1 MKKHLIY
8 FTLVSIVLASCGA
21 KETTK
26 LDELITKRDS
36 LKLVLADLNAQ
47 IEELDT
53 TKSSVIPMVTTSVV
67 KIEDFVHKVRVP
79 GTVETDENALIN
91 SEASGVIKQI
101 HIKEGD
107 RVSKGQVLVTIDSE
121 ILAATM
127 DELETSLELAN
138 YMFEKQTALKE
149 KGVGIEIEYEQARS
163 QKLSLEQKMKTLRS
177 QQGKSIVRA
186 PFSGI
191 VDDIMVNQGE
201 MAAPQIPLLR
211 IVNND
216 NVTITSSLSENM
228 LSKVFV
234 GTKVEL
240 SIPSMNDTVIYS
252 VISNKGNYID
262 ATNRTFRIQVAVK
275 NNKLL
280 LPNQFAELNV
290 TDFTQ
295 KAAKVINAESVLQ
308 DTKNNNYVY
317 RLKPAKESGLYEVEK
332 VFVKV
337 IMKFEDTVCIEG
349 ELNDGDILVVKGAK
363 GITISDKVKIQA

>member
-1 MKKHLIY
+1 MKKYIIY
-8 FTLVSIVLASCGA
+8 FTFIPFLIASCGQ
-21 KETTK
+21 ETPTK

-36 LKLVLADLNAQ
+36 LKLVLSDLNAQ
-47 IEELDT
+47 IEALDT
-53 TKSSVIPMVTTSVV
+53 SKSSVIPMVTTSVV

-101 HIKEGD
+101 HVKEGA
-107 RVSKGQVLVTIDSE
+107 RVTKGQVLITIDSE

-127 DELETSLELAN
+127 DELETSLELAT

-149 KGVGIEIEYEQARS
+149 KGVGIEIEYEQARN

-262 ATNRTFRIQVAVK
+262 ATNRTFKIQVAVK

-295 KAAKVINAESVLQ
+295 KSAKVINAESVLQ

-317 RLKPAKESGLYEVEK
+317 RLKPAKESGLYIVEK

>member
-1 MKKHLIY
+1 MKKYIIY
-8 FTLVSIVLASCGA
+8 FTFIPFLIASCGQ
-21 KETTK
+21 ETPTK

-36 LKLVLADLNAQ
+36 LKLVLADLNMQ
-47 IEELDT
+47 IEALDT
-53 TKSSVIPMVTTSVV
+53 SKSSVIPMVTTSVV

-127 DELETSLELAN
+127 DELETSLELAT

-149 KGVGIEIEYEQARS
+149 KGVGIEIEYEQARN

-216 NVTITSSLSENM
+216 NVTITSALAESM

-317 RLKPAKESGLYEVEK
+317 RLKPAKESGLYIVEK

-363 GITISDKVKIQA
+363 GITVSDKVKIQA

>member
-1 MKKHLIY
+1 MKKYIIY
-8 FTLVSIVLASCGA
+8 FTFIPFLIASCGQ
-21 KETTK
+21 ETPTK

-36 LKLVLADLNAQ
+36 LKLVLADLNMQ
-47 IEELDT
+47 IEALDT
-53 TKSSVIPMVTTSVV
+53 SKSSVIPMVTTSVV

-127 DELETSLELAN
+127 DELETSLELAT

-149 KGVGIEIEYEQARS
+149 KGVGIEIEYEQARN

-262 ATNRTFRIQVAVK
+262 ATNRTFKIQVAVK

-295 KAAKVINAESVLQ
+295 KSAKVINAESVLQ

-317 RLKPAKESGLYEVEK
+317 RLKPAKESGLYIVEK

>member
-1 MKKHLIY
+1 MKKYIYY
-8 FTLVSIVLASCGA
+8 FTLIPFLIASCGQ
-21 KETTK
+21 ETPTK
-26 LDELITKRDS
+26 LDKLITKRDS

-47 IEELDT
+47 IEALDT
-53 TKSSVIPMVTTSVV
+53 SKSSVIPMVTTSVV

-101 HIKEGD
+101 HVKEGA
-107 RVSKGQVLVTIDSE
+107 RVTKGQVLITIDSE
-121 ILAATM
+121 ILSATM

-138 YMFEKQTALKE
+138 YMFEKQTSLKE
-149 KGVGIEIEYEQARS
+149 KGVGIEIEYEQARN

-240 SIPSMNDTVIYS
+240 SIPSMNDTVIYA

-317 RLKPAKESGLYEVEK
+317 RLKPAKESGLHEVEK

-337 IMKFEDTVCIEG
+337 IMKFENTMCIEG

>member
-1 MKKHLIY
+1 MKKYIYY
-8 FTLVSIVLASCGA
+8 FTLIPFLIASCGQ
-21 KETTK
+21 ETPTK

-47 IEELDT
+47 IETLDT
-53 TKSSVIPMVTTSVV
+53 SKSSAIPMVTTSVV

-101 HIKEGD
+101 HVKEGA
-107 RVSKGQVLVTIDSE
+107 RVTKGQVLITIDSE
-121 ILAATM
+121 ILSATM

-138 YMFEKQTALKE
+138 YMFEKQTSLKE
-149 KGVGIEIEYEQARS
+149 KGVGIEIEYEQARN

-337 IMKFEDTVCIEG
+337 IMKFENTMCIEG

>member
-1 MKKHLIY
+1 MKKYIYY
-8 FTLVSIVLASCGA
+8 FTLIPFLIASCGQ
-21 KETTK
+21 ETPTK

-47 IEELDT
+47 IEALDT
-53 TKSSVIPMVTTSVV
+53 SKSSVIPMVTTSVV

-101 HIKEGD
+101 HVKEGA
-107 RVSKGQVLVTIDSE
+107 RVTKGQVLITIDSE
-121 ILAATM
+121 ILSATM

-138 YMFEKQTALKE
+138 YMFEKQTSLKE
-149 KGVGIEIEYEQARS
+149 KGVGIEIEYEQARN

-191 VDDIMVNQGE
+191 VDDIMLNQGE

-337 IMKFEDTVCIEG
+337 IMKFEETVCIEG

>member
-1 MKKHLIY
+1 MKKYIYY
-8 FTLVSIVLASCGA
+8 FTLIPFLIASCGQ
-21 KETTK
+21 ETPTK

-47 IEELDT
+47 IEALDT
-53 TKSSVIPMVTTSVV
+53 SKSSVIPMVTTSVV

-101 HIKEGD
+101 HVKEGA
-107 RVSKGQVLVTIDSE
+107 RVTKGQVLITIDSE
-121 ILAATM
+121 ILSATM

-138 YMFEKQTALKE
+138 YMFEKQTSLKE
-149 KGVGIEIEYEQARS
+149 KGVGIEIEYEQARN

-337 IMKFEDTVCIEG
+337 IMKFEETVCIEG

>member
-1 MKKHLIY
+1 MKKYIIY
-8 FTLVSIVLASCGA
+8 FTFIPFLIASCGQ
-21 KETTK
+21 ETPTK

-36 LKLVLADLNAQ
+36 LKLVLADLNMQ
-47 IEELDT
+47 IEALDT
-53 TKSSVIPMVTTSVV
+53 SKSSVIPMVTTSVV

-101 HIKEGD
+101 HVKEGA
-107 RVSKGQVLVTIDSE
+107 RVTKGQVLITIDSE

-127 DELETSLELAN
+127 DELETSLELAT

-149 KGVGIEIEYEQARS
+149 KGVGIEIEYEQARN

-262 ATNRTFRIQVAVK
+262 ATNRTFKIQVAVK

-295 KAAKVINAESVLQ
+295 KSAKVINAESVLQ

-317 RLKPAKESGLYEVEK
+317 RLKPAKESGLYIVEK

>member
-1 MKKHLIY
+1 MKKYIIY
-8 FTLVSIVLASCGA
+8 FTFIPFLIASCGQ
-21 KETTK
+21 ETPTK

-53 TKSSVIPMVTTSVV
+53 SKSSVIPMVTTSVV

-149 KGVGIEIEYEQARS
+149 KGVGIEIEYEQARN

-317 RLKPAKESGLYEVEK
+317 RLKPAKESGLYVVEK

-337 IMKFEDTVCIEG
+337 IMKFENTMCIEG

-363 GITISDKVKIQA
+363 GITVSDKVKIQA

>member
-8 FTLVSIVLASCGA
+8 FTLVSIVLASCGS

-47 IEELDT
+47 IEALDT

-79 GTVETDENALIN
+79 GTVETDQNALIN

-216 NVTITSSLSENM
+216 NVTITSALAESM

>member
-1 MKKHLIY
+1 MKKYIIY
-8 FTLVSIVLASCGA
+8 FTFIPFLIASCGQ
-21 KETTK
+21 ETPTK

-47 IEELDT
+47 IEALDT
-53 TKSSVIPMVTTSVV
+53 SKSSVIPMVTTSVV

-101 HIKEGD
+101 HVKEGA
-107 RVSKGQVLVTIDSE
+107 RVTKGQVLITIDSE

-138 YMFEKQTALKE
+138 YMFEKQTALRE

-216 NVTITSSLSENM
+216 NVTITSSLSESM

-295 KAAKVINAESVLQ
+295 KAAKVINSESVLQ

-363 GITISDKVKIQA
+363 GITVSDKVKIQA

>member
-1 MKKHLIY
+1 MKKYIIY
-8 FTLVSIVLASCGA
+8 FTFIPFLIASCGQ
-21 KETTK
+21 ETPTK

-47 IEELDT
+47 IEALDT
-53 TKSSVIPMVTTSVV
+53 SKSSVIPMVTTSVV

-101 HIKEGD
+101 HVKEGA
-107 RVSKGQVLVTIDSE
+107 RVTKGQVLITIDSE

-127 DELETSLELAN
+127 DELETSLELAT

-149 KGVGIEIEYEQARS
+149 KGVGIEIEYEQARN

-295 KAAKVINAESVLQ
+295 KGAKVINAESVLQ

-349 ELNDGDILVVKGAK
+349 ELNDADILVVKGAK

>member
-1 MKKHLIY
+1 MKKYIYY
-8 FTLVSIVLASCGA
+8 FTLIPFLIASCGQ
-21 KETTK
+21 ETPTK

-47 IEELDT
+47 IEALDT
-53 TKSSVIPMVTTSVV
+53 SKSSVIPMVTTSVV

-101 HIKEGD
+101 HVKEGA
-107 RVSKGQVLVTIDSE
+107 RVTKGQVLITIDSE
-121 ILAATM
+121 ILSATM

-138 YMFEKQTALKE
+138 YMFEKQTSLKE
-149 KGVGIEIEYEQARS
+149 KGVGIEIEYEQARN
-163 QKLSLEQKMKTLRS
+163 QKLSLEQKMKTLRT

-240 SIPSMNDTVIYS
+240 SIPSMNDTVIYA

-295 KAAKVINAESVLQ
+295 KAAKVINVESVLQ

-363 GITISDKVKIQA
+363 GITVSDKVKIQA

>member
-1 MKKHLIY
+1 LI
-8 FTLVSIVLASCGA
+8 ASCGQ
-21 KETTK
+21 ETPTK

-47 IEELDT
+47 IEALDT
-53 TKSSVIPMVTTSVV
+53 SKSSVIPMVTTSVV

-101 HIKEGD
+101 HVKEGA
-107 RVSKGQVLVTIDSE
+107 RVTKGQVLITIDSE
-121 ILAATM
+121 ILSATM

-138 YMFEKQTALKE
+138 YMFEKQTSLKE
-149 KGVGIEIEYEQARS
+149 KGVGIEIEYEQARN

-191 VDDIMVNQGE
+191 VDDIMLNQGE

-337 IMKFEDTVCIEG
+337 IMKFEETVCIEG

>member
-1 MKKHLIY
+1 MKKYIYY
-8 FTLVSIVLASCGA
+8 FTLIPFLIASCGQ
-21 KETTK
+21 ETPTK

-47 IEELDT
+47 IEALDT
-53 TKSSVIPMVTTSVV
+53 SKSSVIPMVTTSVV

-101 HIKEGD
+101 HVKEGA
-107 RVSKGQVLVTIDSE
+107 RVTKGQVLITIDSE
-121 ILAATM
+121 ILSATM

-138 YMFEKQTALKE
+138 YMFEKQTSLKE
-149 KGVGIEIEYEQARS
+149 KGVGIEIEYEQARN
-163 QKLSLEQKMKTLRS
+163 QKLSLEQKMKTLRT

-240 SIPSMNDTVIYS
+240 SIPSMNDTVIYA

-295 KAAKVINAESVLQ
+295 KAAKVINVESVLQ

-337 IMKFEDTVCIEG
+337 IMKFENTMCIEG

>member
-1 MKKHLIY
+1 MKKYIYY
-8 FTLVSIVLASCGA
+8 FTLIPFLIASCGQ
-21 KETTK
+21 ETPTK

-47 IEELDT
+47 IEALDT
-53 TKSSVIPMVTTSVV
+53 SKSSVIPMVTTSVV

-101 HIKEGD
+101 HVKEGA
-107 RVSKGQVLVTIDSE
+107 RVTKGQVLITIDSE
-121 ILAATM
+121 ILSATM

-138 YMFEKQTALKE
+138 YMFEKQTSLKE
-149 KGVGIEIEYEQARS
+149 KGVGIEIEYEQARN
-163 QKLSLEQKMKTLRS
+163 QKLSLEQKMKTLRA

-240 SIPSMNDTVIYS
+240 SIPSMNDTVIYA

-295 KAAKVINAESVLQ
+295 KAAKVINVESVLQ

-337 IMKFEDTVCIEG
+337 IMKFENTMCIEG

>member
-8 FTLVSIVLASCGA
+8 FTLVSIVLASCGS

-47 IEELDT
+47 IEALDT

-79 GTVETDENALIN
+79 GTVETDQNALIN

-216 NVTITSSLSENM
+216 NVTITSALSESM

-317 RLKPAKESGLYEVEK
+317 RLKPAKESGLYVVEK

-363 GITISDKVKIQA
+363 GITVSDKVKIQA

>member
-1 MKKHLIY
+1 ML
-8 FTLVSIVLASCGA
+8 
-21 KETTK
+21 
-26 LDELITKRDS
+26 
-36 LKLVLADLNAQ
+36 
-47 IEELDT
+47 
-53 TKSSVIPMVTTSVV
+53 
-67 KIEDFVHKVRVP
+67 
-79 GTVETDENALIN
+79 
-91 SEASGVIKQI
+91 
-101 HIKEGD
+101 
-107 RVSKGQVLVTIDSE
+107 
-121 ILAATM
+121 
-127 DELETSLELAN
+127 
-138 YMFEKQTALKE
+138 
-149 KGVGIEIEYEQARS
+149 
-163 QKLSLEQKMKTLRS
+163 
-177 QQGKSIVRA
+177 
-186 PFSGI
+186 
-191 VDDIMVNQGE
+191 NQGE

-337 IMKFEDTVCIEG
+337 IMKFEETVCIEG